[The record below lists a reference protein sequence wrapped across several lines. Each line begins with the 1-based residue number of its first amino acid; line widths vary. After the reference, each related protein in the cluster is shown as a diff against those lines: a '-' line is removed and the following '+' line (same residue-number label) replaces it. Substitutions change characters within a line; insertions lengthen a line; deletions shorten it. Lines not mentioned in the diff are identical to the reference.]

1 MQSSMVNDMDY
12 GYVNARIRG
21 MKSHLLDRHSLEDL
35 IFQPDLDSLISDL
48 EKTPYKEDIIEA
60 KVLYKGVLCIESALR
75 KNFIRTFKK
84 ILEYVRESEA
94 ERYLRIFLHRWDVQ
108 NIKTILRGKN
118 IHITNEEILECLVPA
133 GELDEVTLNELVRQP
148 DVRAVIDMLATWEIV
163 YSKPL
168 TEKFPEYFE
177 NSDLA
182 LLECALDKYYY
193 KESLDSVKTRSYNTV
208 LIRDI
213 LATEID
219 VINLRTIFRM
229 IRDHVDSSEVQ
240 AYLIEG
246 GKELTPKKLTQLI
259 AQHSI
264 EDVLK
269 ELDQTPYR
277 FLADVQEIAIKT
289 QKISVIEKQL
299 EKFLIKKGV
308 SAFSGDPLSI
318 ASVIGYFWA
327 KYNEITNIRII
338 SRCKTVDIPDEQLKE
353 ELVYV

>member
-1 MQSSMVNDMDY
+1 MQSCTVIDMDY

-21 MKSHLLDRHSLEDL
+21 MKSRLLDRHTLEDL

-48 EKTPYKEDIIEA
+48 EKTPYKEDIIES
-60 KVLYKGVLCIESALR
+60 KVLYQGVLCIEYALR
-75 KNFIRTFKK
+75 KNFVRTFQKV
-84 ILEYVRESEA
+84 LDYVRESEA
-94 ERYLRIFLHRWDVQ
+94 ERFIRIFLHRWDVQ

-118 IHITNEEILECLVPA
+118 IHITNDEILDCLIPA
-133 GELDEVTLNELVRQP
+133 GELDEVTLKELVRQP

-163 YSKPL
+163 YAKPL

-177 NSDLA
+177 KSDLA
-182 LLECALDKYYY
+182 VLECALDKYYY
-193 KESLDSVKTRSYNTV
+193 KDALESVKTTSYNAM
-208 LIRDI
+208 LIRNI

-219 VINLRTIFRM
+219 VVNLRTIFRM
-229 IRDHVDSSEVQ
+229 IRDHVDSEEAQ
-240 AYLIEG
+240 EFLIEG
-246 GKELTPKKLTQLI
+246 GKEITPDILNHFITL
-259 AQHSI
+259 HSI
-264 EDVLK
+264 AEVLR
-269 ELDQTPYR
+269 ELEQTPYR
-277 FLADVQEIAIKT
+277 FLADVPEIAIKT

-338 SRCKTVDIPDEQLKE
+338 SRCKTVDLPDEQLKE